1 MKYKAVI
8 FDLFGTIINT
18 FSQAE
23 YEEVLID
30 MASILHA
37 PAREFSQL
45 WFDSFKERMTGEL
58 DTPRGSIEYICK
70 KLKLDVTEEEIEH
83 ASLVR
88 LDFSARN
95 MTPRPCAIDII
106 TRLKSG
112 GYKTGLISDCSQ
124 EIPKAWSQTAFAPL
138 FDVTVF
144 SCLAGMKKPDPRIYL
159 MATEKLGVAPQECM
173 YIGDG
178 SSQELTGAL
187 QVGMSPV
194 LIRVSGETVDSHF
207 VDREEGW
214 NGPVIESLEEIP
226 ELLK

>member
-8 FDLFGTIINT
+8 FDLFGTIIDT

-23 YEEVLID
+23 YEEVLSE
-30 MASILHA
+30 MADILNA
-37 PAREFSQL
+37 PASEFSQL
-45 WFDSFKERMTGEL
+45 WFDSFKERMTGDL
-58 DTPRGSIEYICK
+58 DTPRGSIEYILR
-70 KLKLDVTEEEIEH
+70 KLNLKATEEEIEH
-83 ASLVR
+83 ASQVR
-88 LDFSARN
+88 LNFSARN
-95 MTPRPCAIDII
+95 MAPRQGAIEVI
-106 TRLKSG
+106 TCLKSS

-124 EIPKAWSQTAFAPL
+124 EIPKAWPQTAFAPL

-144 SCLAGMKKPDPRIYL
+144 SCLAGMKKPDPRIYH
-159 MATEKLGVAPQECM
+159 MATEKLGVTPQECM

-194 LIRVSGETVDSHF
+194 LIRVPDETVDSHF

-214 NGPVIESLEEIP
+214 KGPVIESLEEITD
-226 ELLK
+226 LLK

>member
-8 FDLFGTIINT
+8 FDLFGTLIDT
-18 FSQAE
+18 FSTAE
-23 YEEVLID
+23 YEEVMSE
-30 MASILHA
+30 MAGILHA
-37 PAREFSQL
+37 PASEFSRL

-58 DTPRGSIEYICK
+58 DTPRGSIEYILK
-70 KLKLDVTEEEIEH
+70 KLKLKATDEEIEH
-83 ASLVR
+83 ASEVR

-95 MTPRPCAIDII
+95 MVPRPGAVEVIN
-106 TRLKSG
+106 RLKSS

-124 EIPKAWSQTAFAPL
+124 EIPKAWPQTAFAPI

-144 SCLAGMKKPDPRIYL
+144 SSLVGMKKPDPRIYL
-159 MATEKLGVAPQECM
+159 IATEKLGVTPRECL

-187 QVGMSPV
+187 QAGMSPV
-194 LIRVSGETVDSHF
+194 LIRVPDETVDSHF

-226 ELLK
+226 DLLK